1 MDWPFLNIIKDIFKK
16 NYTNSIHNGEMS
28 ETFFLT
34 DRKNNDEVLISQFL
48 FSTLLEI
55 LHQTMKK
62 KKKDKVKGM
71 ELDLGIYYG

>member
-1 MDWPFLNIIKDIFKK
+1 
-16 NYTNSIHNGEMS
+16 MS

-55 LHQTMKK
+55 LHQTMRKT

-71 ELDLGIYYG
+71 ELDLGIYHG

>member
-16 NYTNSIHNGEMS
+16 NYTNSIPNGEMS

-62 KKKDKVKGM
+62 KKKKR
-71 ELDLGIYYG
+71 